1 MVFIKKPNKKSK
13 TFNSVK
19 RQRLENQTK
28 LDKARVRYPK
38 IRKLLLRLI
47 NTSEYNLQR

>member
-13 TFNSVK
+13 TFSSVK
-19 RQRLENQTK
+19 RQRFENQK
-28 LDKARVRYPK
+28 LDTARVRYPK